1 MASQKYRSKI
11 IEIYASSEEEA
22 KKIRE
27 AADSA
32 GLTTSK
38 FVLNAVRPHIYD
50 QVPELPRSSL
60 IEESSQLREEV
71 RRLREDS
78 RARDLL
84 LERYE
89 TELRTIRDNELLSPH
104 GEAALNPELLQILRK
119 GPIHEHRLLD
129 ALKISNDDSK
139 AIRAISRQ
147 LSFLEASGFI
157 AKGPNGWRWL
167 G

>member
-1 MASQKYRSKI
+1 MASQKYRPKI
-11 IEIYASSEEEA
+11 LEIYASSEDEA

-27 AADSA
+27 VADSA

-38 FVLNAVRPHIYD
+38 FVLNAVRPHIYGVED
-50 QVPELPRSSL
+50 PLPRSSL
-60 IEESSQLREEV
+60 VEESSQLRDEV

-78 RARDLL
+78 RARDIL

-89 TELRTIRDNELLSPH
+89 TELRKIRDDAFLAPQ
-104 GEAALNPELLQILRK
+104 GETALDSELLQILRK

-129 ALKISNDDSK
+129 ALKIGNDNGK
-139 AIRAISRQ
+139 AIQAISRQ
-147 LSFLEASGFI
+147 LSFLEASGLI

>member
-11 IEIYASSEEEA
+11 IEIYASSKDEA

-27 AADSA
+27 AANSA

-50 QVPELPRSSL
+50 
-60 IEESSQLREEV
+60 IEEGPSRSGLVEESAQLRDEV
-71 RRLREDS
+71 RSLREDG

-89 TELRTIRDNELLSPH
+89 TELRRVRDTAFLAPH
-104 GEAALNPELLQILRK
+104 GEAALDPELLRVLRK

-129 ALKISNDDSK
+129 TLKISNDDGK
-139 AIRAISRQ
+139 AIRAVSRQ
-147 LSFLEASGFI
+147 LSFLEASGFV

>member
-1 MASQKYRSKI
+1 MASSKYRPKI
-11 IEIYASSEEEA
+11 IEIYASSEDEA

-38 FVLNAVRPHIYD
+38 FVLNSVLPHIYKKGD
-50 QVPELPRSSL
+50 EVPRYSL
-60 IEESSQLREEV
+60 VEETSQLREEV
-71 RRLREDS
+71 RRLKEDS
-78 RARDLL
+78 RARDIL

-89 TELRTIRDNELLSPH
+89 AELRKVRDNAFLSPS
-104 GEAALNPELLQILRK
+104 GEAALDPELLQILRK

-129 ALKISNDDSK
+129 ALKISNDNGK